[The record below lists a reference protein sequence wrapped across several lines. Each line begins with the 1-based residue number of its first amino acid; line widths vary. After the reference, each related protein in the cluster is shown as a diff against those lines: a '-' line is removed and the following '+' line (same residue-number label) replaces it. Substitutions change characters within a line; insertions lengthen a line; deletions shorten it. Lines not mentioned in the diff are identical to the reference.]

1 VPLVSRRLLTVVAAA
16 LLALSLGV
24 IGATLPVPFV
34 ALGPGPTHDT
44 LGDYEGKQIVA
55 VEGLPQYPTS
65 GHLNMTTVSVTD
77 RLSLFTTLWFWASGE
92 RRVIP
97 RELVFPSD
105 RTDQEIQDENAEQ
118 FASSE
123 SNAEA
128 AAVTELGLPA
138 RVLVAG
144 VVPDSPSVGVLEA
157 GDEIVAV
164 AGQPVGT
171 AAEVSGRLTDARPG
185 DTVAI
190 TYRRAGTE
198 AVADIVL
205 GASPDRAQGF
215 LGVRPTVESRD
226 GAIDISLDGIGG
238 PSAGLMFSLA
248 VVDRLTPGELTG
260 GRFIAGT
267 GSIDPGGVVGAIDG
281 VPFKMAK
288 ASEVGA
294 EVFLVP
300 DANCAEAVATV
311 PDGLELIRV
320 TTLDDAIGQLDA
332 LREGRPVTPC

>member
-1 VPLVSRRLLTVVAAA
+1 MSRRPLTAVAAA
-16 LLALSLGV
+16 LLAVSLGV

-44 LGDYEGKQIVA
+44 LGDYEGTQIVR
-55 VEGLPQYPTS
+55 VEGLPQYPTT

-97 RELVFPSD
+97 RESVFPSD
-105 RTDQEIQDENAEQ
+105 RTDQEIQDENAAQ

-144 VVPDSPSVGVLEA
+144 VVADSPAAGVLEA
-157 GDEIVAV
+157 GDEIVSV
-164 AGQPVGT
+164 AGQPVAS
-171 AAEVSGRLTDARPG
+171 AAEVSDRLTDARPG

-190 TYRRAGTE
+190 DYRREGTE
-198 AVADIVL
+198 QQVDVVL

-215 LGVRPTVESRD
+215 LGVRPTVEARD

-267 GSIDPGGVVGAIDG
+267 GSIDPSGAVGAIDG

-300 DANCAEAVATV
+300 DANCAEAVSTA
-311 PDGLELIRV
+311 PDGLDLIRV
-320 TTLDDAIGQLDA
+320 TTLDDAIDQLDA
-332 LREGRPVTPC
+332 LRAGRPTAPC

>member
-1 VPLVSRRLLTVVAAA
+1 MLTVVAAG
-16 LLALSLGV
+16 LLALALGV

-44 LGDYEGKQIVA
+44 LGEYEGTRIVA
-55 VEGLPQYPTS
+55 VEGLTEYPTS

-92 RRVIP
+92 RRVVP

-105 RTDQEIQDENAEQ
+105 RSEQEIQDENAAQ

-123 SNAEA
+123 ANAEA
-128 AAVTELGLPA
+128 AAVAELGIPA
-138 RVLVAG
+138 RVLVGA
-144 VVPDSPSVGVLEA
+144 VVADSPAVGVLEA

-164 AGQPVGT
+164 AGQPVAS
-171 AAEVSGRLTDARPG
+171 AAAVSERIAEAAPG
-185 DTVAI
+185 DTATI
-190 TYRRAGTE
+190 TYRREGAE
-198 AVADIVL
+198 QQADVVL
-205 GASPDRAQGF
+205 GARPDRPTGF
-215 LGVRPTVESRD
+215 LGVTPTVESRD
-226 GAIDISLDGIGG
+226 GSIDISLDGIGG

-267 GSIDPGGVVGAIDG
+267 GSIDPAGTVGAIDG
-281 VPFKMAK
+281 VPFKMLK

-300 DANCAEAVATV
+300 AANCEDAVATA
-311 PDGLELIRV
+311 PDGLRLIKV
-320 TTLDDAIGQLDA
+320 TTLDDAIAGLDA
-332 LREGRPVTPC
+332 LREGRPTTPC

>member
-1 VPLVSRRLLTVVAAA
+1 MDRRLLTVVAAA

-44 LGDYEGKQIVA
+44 LGDYEGRQIVR
-55 VEGLPQYPTS
+55 VEGLAQYPTS

-97 RELVFPSD
+97 REAVFPSD
-105 RTDQEIQDENAEQ
+105 RTDQEIQDENAAQ

-144 VVPDSPSVGVLEA
+144 VVDDSPAAGVLEP
-157 GDEIVAV
+157 GDEIVSV
-164 AGQPVGT
+164 AGQAVAS
-171 AAEVSGRLTDARPG
+171 AAEVSDRLTDARPG
-185 DTVAI
+185 DTVSI
-190 TYRRAGTE
+190 DYRREGTE
-198 AVADIVL
+198 QQIDVVL

-215 LGVRPTVESRD
+215 LGVRPTVEARD

-267 GSIDPGGVVGAIDG
+267 GSIDPSGAVGAIDG

-288 ASEVGA
+288 AGEVGA
-294 EVFLVP
+294 DVFLVP
-300 DANCAEAVATV
+300 EANCAEAVSTA
-311 PDGLELIRV
+311 PDGLDLIRV
-320 TTLDDAIGQLDA
+320 SSLDDAITQLDA
-332 LREGRPVTPC
+332 LREGRPTAPC